1 MKTLHDNIAIQPI
14 KFNHAQQV
22 ETTNA
27 RFVRTDKLFR
37 DLVSS
42 ELVMDGPNDLKKGD
56 VVYFRGDIYNHPT
69 VQKISSV
76 NGIEFILL
84 PFSLAVAVEK
94 KGQ

>member
-1 MKTLHDNIAIQPI
+1 MIISQLSQ
-14 KFNHAQQV
+14 FNHAKQV
-22 ETTNA
+22 ETTSA

-69 VQKISSV
+69 VQKIASL
-76 NGIEFILL
+76 NGVEFVLL
-84 PFSLAVAVEK
+84 PLSLAVAIQK
-94 KGQ
+94 KEA

>member
-1 MKTLHDNIAIQPI
+1 MKTLHDNIAIKPI
-14 KFNHAQQV
+14 QFNHAQQV
-22 ETTNA
+22 ETTSA

-69 VQKISSV
+69 VQKIASL
-76 NGIEFILL
+76 NGVEFVLL
-84 PFSLAVAVEK
+84 PLSLAVAIQK
-94 KGQ
+94 KEA